1 MIPIKKL
8 FRYKVMAMKKNS
20 TMAVRHK
27 PLLISVSA
35 ADRHLVRVPE
45 PNFLNKIF
53 KEFNFKVKRLSDIKK
68 A

>member
-1 MIPIKKL
+1 MIPMKKL

-45 PNFLNKIF
+45 PKF
-53 KEFNFKVKRLSDIKK
+53 
-68 A
+68 